1 MTTRRAGVRSTA
13 AGPWSSLRPGRA
25 KRAAT
30 AMTAAP
36 RGRLP
41 ANDAA
46 RRFWSQRTW
55 SEYAAVPAVSQ
66 VVLALTREGA
76 PLETLGAYTSIA
88 DDEVRHAALSRELA
102 ERLGGYVDEIP
113 AGLDYAPRSLAAPS
127 DVPVAVWALANGC
140 FSETVS
146 LALIRARFAATRRPV
161 VRAVLGETLRD
172 EAVHVRVAWALA
184 EELLPRL
191 DAAARRDLQA
201 YAGDLAAM
209 LARTFGTEGLP
220 AGVRRRERQLRDQTA
235 AAGLGAL
242 PADEENAIVARALE
256 GISERLGPLLR

>member
-1 MTTRRAGVRSTA
+1 VTRRRAGVRSTA
-13 AGPWSSLRPGRA
+13 SGLWPSLRPLRT
-25 KRAAT
+25 KRLAT
-30 AMTAAP
+30 ALSSAP
-36 RGRLP
+36 KGRLP
-41 ANDAA
+41 THDAA
-46 RRFWSQRTW
+46 RRFWSERTW

-76 PLETLGAYTSIA
+76 PLELLGAYTTIA
-88 DDEVRHAALSRELA
+88 DDEVRHAELSRELA
-102 ERLGGYVDEIP
+102 ERLGGYVDDIP

-146 LALIRARFAATRRPV
+146 LALIRARFAATRQPV

-184 EELLPRL
+184 GELLPRL
-191 DAAARRDLQA
+191 DAATRRDLA
-201 YAGDLAAM
+201 DYAGDLAAM
-209 LARTFGTEGLP
+209 LRRTFGTEGLP
-220 AGVRRRERQLRDQTA
+220 AGVRRRERRLRDETA

-242 PADEENAIVARALE
+242 PADGENAVVARALE
-256 GISERLGPLLR
+256 EIDARLRPLLC